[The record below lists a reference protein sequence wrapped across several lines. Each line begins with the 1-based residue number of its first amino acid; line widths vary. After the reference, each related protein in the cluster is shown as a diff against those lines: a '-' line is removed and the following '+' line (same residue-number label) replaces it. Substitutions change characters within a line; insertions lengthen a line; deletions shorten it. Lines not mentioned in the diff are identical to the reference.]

1 MNVKLDQKKIE
12 QAIGLYRKGMTHQ
25 EIADLFGVSR
35 VCILNALKRNGIQS
49 RPSGERKFFFDENFF
64 EKIDSEEKAYWL
76 GFIYAD
82 GSVNHKTYSLEI
94 ELSSIDKDHLRKL
107 ASIIKYDGEIDETRQ
122 GKACR
127 IRLHSRKLA
136 LDLRNL
142 GVVKSKSDR
151 LVEPVLDESLRI
163 HFWRGVF
170 DGDGW
175 FGISDRKSVGFA
187 SISKAFS
194 EAFKHFVE
202 KKSEASKA
210 TVLQRKQKSGKI
222 MYQIVFEGTMQ
233 IESVKDFYIDAK
245 VFLDRKNLSAKSS
258 VYR

>member
-1 MNVKLDQKKIE
+1 MNVKLNQQKIG
-12 QAIGLYRKGMTHQ
+12 QAIALYQQGQTHQ
-25 EIADLFGVSR
+25 EIANLLGVSR
-35 VCILNALKRNGIQS
+35 VCILNALKREGIQS
-49 RPSGERKFFFDENFF
+49 RPSGDRKFFFNENFF

-94 ELSSIDKDHLRKL
+94 ELASIDKGHLQKL
-107 ASIIKYDGEIDETRQ
+107 AFIIGYDGEITKTRQ

-136 LDLRNL
+136 SDLKSLGIIRN
-142 GVVKSKSDR
+142 KTNR
-151 LVEPVLDESLRI
+151 LVEPVLEESLRK

-175 FGISDRKSVGFA
+175 FGLSDRKCVGFA
-187 SISKAFS
+187 SMSKAFS

-202 KKSEASKA
+202 SKSELSKA
-210 TVLQRKQKSGKI
+210 KVLSRKQKSGKI
-222 MYQIVFEGTMQ
+222 MYQIVFEGTKQ
-233 IESVKDFYIDAK
+233 IDSVKHFYFDAQ
-245 VFLDRKNLSAKSS
+245 VFLERKCKIATGR